1 MPINDVLSPM
11 RGRAYTCADCGE
23 PVRGAE
29 IADLTATERAALRE
43 GNYLC
48 AACKEKRQMTNI

>member
-1 MPINDVLSPM
+1 ME
-11 RGRAYTCADCGE
+11 GKAYTCSECGE
-23 PVRGAE
+23 PVRGDE
-29 IADLTATERAALRE
+29 IAELTASERAALRQ

>member
-1 MPINDVLSPM
+1 M
-11 RGRAYTCADCGE
+11 RGKAYTCSDCGE

-29 IADLTATERAALRE
+29 IAELTASERAALRE

>member
-1 MPINDVLSPM
+1 ML
-11 RGRAYTCADCGE
+11 GKAYTCADCGE

-29 IADLTATERAALRE
+29 IADLTASERAALRE

-48 AACKEKRQMTNI
+48 KACREKRQVSNI